1 MVRISAMR
9 IPVWLTLGVAA
20 LVVLFGLYRIRLAM
34 RADKP
39 APGGDA
45 EPDATDLKP
54 RPRGIYN
61 MSRRSHLFVGLI
73 YLLLGAALIATSFG
87 FNPFGGL
94 FGPGTE
100 EPAKDKAPTSTGVP
114 RDGLPDKDRDRG
126 RDKDRD

>member
-1 MVRISAMR
+1 MVRITAMR

-20 LVVLFGLYRIRLAM
+20 LVVVFGLYRVRLAM

-39 APGGDA
+39 AA
-45 EPDATDLKP
+45 PDDNPENADLKP
-54 RPRGIYN
+54 RARGIYN
-61 MSRRSHLFVGLI
+61 MSRRSHLFVGII

-114 RDGLPDKDRDRG
+114 HDGLPDKDR
-126 RDKDRD
+126 